1 MMILSCFYDL
11 KIKDDIKVIKPPY
24 LKDELQF
31 IENKLTSYKDK
42 ELPNDLYISSL
53 YNIQYDLM
61 ETMKDW
67 YENVIDIHSS
77 TLFFNHLKQEKD
89 IFLGDFI
96 KCCLKMLNICNEL
109 KIFCENDENYN
120 VLEKINNIQIKIQ
133 KNIVSNK
140 SLYL

>member
-1 MMILSCFYDL
+1 MMILSCFYDV
-11 KIKDDIKVIKPPY
+11 KIKDDTKVINPLY
-24 LKDELQF
+24 LKDELHF
-31 IENKLTSYKDK
+31 IENRLNSYKDK

-61 ETMKDW
+61 EIMKDW
-67 YENVIDIHSS
+67 YENVIDIDSS
-77 TLFFNHLKQEKD
+77 KLFFNHLKQEKD